1 MTSNLLYS
9 LYSVTAMNTIFSFS
23 KIPSVAISIVSS
35 LQSNFLITIYL
46 MSLRLV
52 YTLFVSLENNY
63 ELSISDVTGRQLDGK
78 HTRAVCNTMLS
89 DESLN
94 TTKAKLSSIFKSSSK
109 KVFSISQGGEK
120 NTCFL
125 SLWVSVTKC

>member
-1 MTSNLLYS
+1 
-9 LYSVTAMNTIFSFS
+9 MNTIFSFS
-23 KIPSVAISIVSS
+23 KISSVAISIVSS

-63 ELSISDVTGRQLDGK
+63 ELSISDVTGRQLDGN

-94 TTKAKLSSIFKSSSK
+94 TTKAKLS
-109 KVFSISQGGEK
+109 
-120 NTCFL
+120 
-125 SLWVSVTKC
+125 